1 MALQSSGQIKMSELN
16 TEFGLAPEREIT
28 LKSASDGTIAAINT
42 ANAAADRP
50 DGTAPHAISEFYSYN
65 HTLSSWSNSYALDYD
80 GVNDYVRGSL
90 SSHPSQ
96 EFSISMWVRNDE
108 TSKRNMFLYS
118 TVHTENNSTNGRFA
132 FFYNASLNRLIVQFF
147 YNSGTAQRYQRQYPL
162 HDSGNS
168 TPSGVTNSS
177 TGWVSGQRGNTDSDG
192 FTHLMV
198 CIDQTQSNST
208 NGIKTYWN
216 GSELTYSVNNTAH
229 FTTAQVTHNYLSI
242 GDNYGATAPNS
253 MWDGVIDEVYLYDA
267 MLSSSNV
274 STIYG
279 YGRDSENTFTTNYET
294 SWRMENDVSDD
305 SGISSLTNNG
315 ATFITSP

>member
-16 TEFGLAPEREIT
+16 TEFGLSPQREIT

-65 HTLSSWSNSYALDYD
+65 HTLSSWSNDYALEYD

-96 EFSISMWVRNDE
+96 KFSISMWVRNDKPY
-108 TSKRNMFLYS
+108 TGNMFLYS
-118 TVHTENNSTNGRFA
+118 TVHTQNNANNGRFA
-132 FFYNASLNRLIVQFF
+132 IYYASGINRLIVQFY

-162 HDSGNS
+162 HDNS
-168 TPSGVTNSS
+168 TATGVTNSS
-177 TGWVSGQRGNTDSDG
+177 TGWVSSQRGNTDADG
-192 FTHLMV
+192 FTHLMF
-198 CIDQTQSNST
+198 CIDQTQSNAT
-208 NGIKTYWN
+208 NGIKAYWN
-216 GSELTYSVNNTAH
+216 GSELTYSVNNTAN

-253 MWDGVIDEVYLYDA
+253 EWYGVIDEVYLYDA
-267 MLSSSNV
+267 QLSSSNV

-294 SWRMENDVSDD
+294 SWRMENNVSDD
-305 SGISSLTNNG
+305 NGISSLTNNG

>member
-16 TEFGLAPEREIT
+16 TEFGLTAEREIT

-50 DGTAPHAISEFYSYN
+50 DGTAPHAISEFYGYN

-118 TVHTENNSTNGRFA
+118 TVHTQNNSNNGRFA
-132 FFYNASLNRLIVQFF
+132 ILYNANLNRLIVQF
-147 YNSGTAQRYQRQYPL
+147 YKNSGTAQRYQRQYAL
-162 HDSGNS
+162 HD
-168 TPSGVTNSS
+168 NSS
-177 TGWVSGQRGNTDSDG
+177 VTGISNSGTGWVSSQRGNTDADG
-192 FTHLMV
+192 FTHLMF

-208 NGIKTYWN
+208 NGIKAYWN
-216 GSELTYSVNNTAH
+216 GSQITSSVNNTAH
-229 FTTAQVTHNYLSI
+229 FTTAITHNYLSI

-253 MWDGVIDEVYLYDA
+253 QWDGVIDEVYLYDA
-267 MLSSSNV
+267 MLSSTNV

>member
-16 TEFGLAPEREIT
+16 TEFGLSPQREIT

-65 HTLSSWSNSYALDYD
+65 HTLSSWSNDYALDYD

-96 EFSISMWVRNDE
+96 QFSISMWVRNDKPY
-108 TSKRNMFLYS
+108 TGNMFLYS
-118 TVHTENNSTNGRFA
+118 TVHTQNNANNGRFA
-132 FFYNASLNRLIVQFF
+132 IYYASGINRLIVQFY

-162 HDSGNS
+162 HDNS
-168 TPSGVTNSS
+168 TATGVTNSS
-177 TGWVSGQRGNTDSDG
+177 TGWVSSQRGNTDADG
-192 FTHLMV
+192 FTHLMF
-198 CIDQTQSNST
+198 CIDQTQSNAT
-208 NGIKTYWN
+208 NGIKAYWN
-216 GSELTYSVNNTAH
+216 GSELTYSVNNNAH

-253 MWDGVIDEVYLYDA
+253 EWNGVIDEVYLYDA
-267 MLSSSNV
+267 QLSSSNV

-294 SWRMENDVSDD
+294 SWRMENNVSDD

>member
-16 TEFGLAPEREIT
+16 TEFGLSSVREIT

-50 DGTAPHAISEFYSYN
+50 DGSAPHAISEFYSYN
-65 HTLSSWSNSYALDYD
+65 HTLTSWSNSYALDYD

-96 EFSISMWVRNDE
+96 QFSISMWVRNDE
-108 TSKRNMFLYS
+108 GSKRNMSLYC
-118 TVHTENNSTNGRFA
+118 TVHTENNSANGRFLWY
-132 FFYNASLNRLIVQFF
+132 YNASFNRLIVQFF
-147 YNSGTAQRYQRQYPL
+147 KTISGTNSQYKREYPL
-162 HDSGNS
+162 HDNSSVTGVSNS
-168 TPSGVTNSS
+168 T
-177 TGWVSGQRGNTDSDG
+177 TGWVSSQRGNTDADG

-198 CIDQTQSNST
+198 CIDQTQSSSS

-216 GSELTYSVNNTAH
+216 GSELTSSVNNLAH
-229 FTTAQVTHNYLSI
+229 FTNAEVVHNYLSI
-242 GDNYGATAPNS
+242 GDNYGATAPNTN
-253 MWDGVIDEVYLYDA
+253 WDGVIDEVYLYDA
-267 MLSSSNV
+267 MLSASNV